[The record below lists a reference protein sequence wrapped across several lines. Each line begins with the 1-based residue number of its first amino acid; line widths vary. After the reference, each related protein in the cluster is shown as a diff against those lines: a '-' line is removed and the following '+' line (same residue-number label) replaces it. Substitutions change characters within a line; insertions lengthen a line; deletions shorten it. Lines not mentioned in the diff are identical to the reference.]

1 MDILT
6 DLAYGKSFDLLGKED
21 MRFVSALLPNALFGT
36 YVVSQIAP
44 APATVINA
52 SFCADRIASSHG
64 TPDLYPLS
72 NASRAHILKGPRW
85 RHEKS
90 QSPQ

>member
-21 MRFVSALLPNALFGT
+21 MRFVSGLLPNALFGT

-44 APATVINA
+44 SPATVA
-52 SFCADRIASSHG
+52 
-64 TPDLYPLS
+64 
-72 NASRAHILKGPRW
+72 
-85 RHEKS
+85 
-90 QSPQ
+90 